1 MDELAISVKIADRP
15 FKMTVRVEEEEVIR
29 KAARL
34 INEKIEKYA
43 NTYAFNDIQ
52 DLLSMV
58 SLAFATN
65 ALKAEAKAGQADTDL
80 LPGLEE
86 NLKGYLNR
94 KSCRIPWPEVKK

>member
-15 FKMTVRVEEEEVIR
+15 FKMTVNVEEEEVIR

-58 SLAFATN
+58 SLSFATN
-65 ALKAEAKAGQADTDL
+65 ALKAEAKAGTANSDL
-80 LPGLEE
+80 LPGLKALEKTLSEE
-86 NLKGYLNR
+86 LEEKHPDKDVL
-94 KSCRIPWPEVKK
+94 

>member
-15 FKMTVRVEEEEVIR
+15 YKMTVSVEEEEIIR

-58 SLAFATN
+58 ALAFGTN
-65 ALKAEAKAGQADTDL
+65 ALKAEAKVGSVDEDL
-80 LPGLEE
+80 LPGLKALEE
-86 NLKGYLNR
+86 KLADELKR
-94 KSCRIPWPEVKK
+94 